1 MPPRPDEL
9 LAQARENIEAR
20 VREQIE
26 RHLRISPTSNI
37 ERIVEIQ
44 MKDERERL
52 ERLIDAAD
60 EDPAQAEVLMSLLGW
75 LPQLEHQLKRRAR

>member
-1 MPPRPDEL
+1 MAPRPQEL
-9 LAQARENIEAR
+9 LAEARARIEGR
-20 VREQIE
+20 VREQID
-26 RHLRISPTSNI
+26 RHLRVSPTSPI

-44 MKDERERL
+44 MKDEREKL

-75 LPQLEHQLKRRAR
+75 LPQLEQQLKRRAR